1 MPNLFQNFLNQV
13 GQRYKEA
20 DKRLG
25 GWLPGGG
32 TASPVTRA
40 IFPPQVAPARSKE
53 LERITGVKGRIID
66 PQKTPSLVSSI
77 APVFSAWGTN
87 DYANP
92 LLGEI
97 GMSNYQGTGKSPHEV
112 YTEIHELGHLNPADK
127 KYYSYGGVAGRFLTG
142 VSERLGKPMPLQ
154 LAGGLAL
161 QYLDAPE
168 EDRAERFASRF
179 AQQLNYPAPEMTSEG
194 TSSYGDMLR
203 KQGSGISQ
211 EAINSV
217 INPFGIPEKV
227 IKKTTEFINQQQA
240 AALQKELSR
249 SLPSYRERF
258 ANEINPSKENLKESE
273 RLNNLAKQ
281 IEALG
286 VEPKY

>member
-1 MPNLFQNFLNQV
+1 MPNLFQTFLNRVSQ
-13 GQRYKEA
+13 GYKEA
-20 DKRLG
+20 DKHLG

-40 IFPPQVAPARSKE
+40 ILPPQVAPARSKE
-53 LERITGVKGRIID
+53 LEKITGVKGRIID
-66 PQKTPSLVSSI
+66 PQKTPSLISTI

-97 GMSNYQGTGKSPHEV
+97 GMSNYKGTGQSPQEV
-112 YTEIHELGHLNPADK
+112 RTEVHELGHLNPTDK

-142 VSERLGKPMPLQ
+142 VSEHLGKPMPLQ

-179 AQQLNYPAPEMTSEG
+179 AQQLNYPSPEITSEG
-194 TSSYGDMLR
+194 TSAYGNMLR
-203 KQGSGISQ
+203 KQGKEISQ

-217 INPFGIPEKV
+217 INPFGIPEKI
-227 IKKTTEFINQQQA
+227 IKKTTEVVNQQQA
-240 AALQKELSR
+240 SVLQEELSR
-249 SLPSYRERF
+249 SLPGYRQRF
-258 ANEINPSKENLKESE
+258 ANEINPSPENLKETE

-281 IEALG
+281 IESLG
-286 VEPKY
+286 VKPKY

>member
-1 MPNLFQNFLNQV
+1 MPNLFQTFLNQV
-13 GQRYKEA
+13 GKNYKEA

-53 LERITGVKGRIID
+53 LEKITGVKGRIID
-66 PQKTPSLVSSI
+66 PQETPSLVSTI

-97 GMSNYQGTGKSPHEV
+97 GMSNYQGTGRSPQEV
-112 YTEIHELGHLNPADK
+112 RTEIHELGHLNPADK

-142 VSERLGKPMPLQ
+142 VSERLGKPTPLQ

-179 AQQLNYPAPEMTSEG
+179 AQQLNYPAPEITSQG
-194 TSSYGDMLR
+194 TSAYGDRLR
-203 KQGSGISQ
+203 KQGSEISQ

-217 INPFGIPEKV
+217 INPFGIPGKV
-227 IKKTTEFINQQQA
+227 INKATELVNQQQA
-240 AALQKELSR
+240 SALQEELSR
-249 SLPSYRERF
+249 SLPVYRQRF
-258 ANEINPSKENLKESE
+258 ANEMTPSQENLKETQ
-273 RLNNLAKQ
+273 RLNNLVKQ
-281 IEALG
+281 MEALG
-286 VEPKY
+286 VKPKY

>member
-1 MPNLFQNFLNQV
+1 MGEFFQQFLN
-13 GQRYKEA
+13 RARTKYKEA
-20 DKRLG
+20 DKALG

-77 APVFSAWGTN
+77 APVFSAWGTA

-92 LLGEI
+92 VLGEI
-97 GMSNYQGTGKSPHEV
+97 GMYNYKGTGKSPQEV
-112 YTEIHELGHLNPADK
+112 RIEIHELGHLNPSDK
-127 KYYSYGGVAGRFLTG
+127 NYYSYGGVAGRFLTG
-142 VSERLGKPMPLQ
+142 ISERLGKPMPLQ

-179 AQQLNYPAPEMTSEG
+179 AQQLNYPAPDITPKG
-194 TSSYGDMLR
+194 TSAYGDRLR
-203 KQGSGISQ
+203 RQGSEISQ
-211 EAINSV
+211 EAISSV
-217 INPFGIPEKV
+217 INPFGIPGK
-227 IKKTTEFINQQQA
+227 IINKTTDLINQQRA
-240 AALQKELSR
+240 SALQEELSR
-249 SLPSYRERF
+249 SLPAYRQRF
-258 ANEINPSKENLKESE
+258 ANETEPSQENLKETQ
-273 RLNNLAKQ
+273 RLSNLARQ
-281 IEALG
+281 IESLG
-286 VEPKY
+286 LKPKY

>member
-1 MPNLFQNFLNQV
+1 MDLFQKFLNRV
-13 GQRYKEA
+13 GQSYKEA

-40 IFPPQVAPARSKE
+40 VFPPQVAPARSKE

-112 YTEIHELGHLNPADK
+112 RTEIHELGHLNPADK

-142 VSERLGKPMPLQ
+142 VSERLGKPMPLE

-161 QYLDAPE
+161 KYLDAPE
-168 EDRAERFASRF
+168 EDRAERFTARF
-179 AQQLNYPAPEMTSEG
+179 AQKLNYPSPEISPQG
-194 TSSYGDMLR
+194 TSAYGDMLR
-203 KQGSGISQ
+203 RQGSEISQ

-217 INPFGIPEKV
+217 INPFGIPEK
-227 IKKTTEFINQQQA
+227 IINKTTQFVNQQRA
-240 AALQKELSR
+240 SPLQQELSR
-249 SLPSYRERF
+249 SLPGYRQRA
-258 ANEINPSKENLKESE
+258 ANETVPSPETLKESQ
-273 RLNNLAKQ
+273 RLIDLAKQ

>member
-1 MPNLFQNFLNQV
+1 MDLFQRFLNQV
-13 GQRYKEA
+13 GQGYKEA

-40 IFPPQVAPARSKE
+40 VFPPQVAPARSKE
-53 LERITGVKGRIID
+53 LEKITGVKGKIID
-66 PQKTPSLVSSI
+66 PQKTPSLVSTI
-77 APVFSAWGTN
+77 APVFSAWGRN

-97 GMSNYQGTGKSPHEV
+97 GISNYQGTGKNPKEK

-142 VSERLGKPMPLQ
+142 VSERLGKPMPLE
-154 LAGGLAL
+154 LTGGLAL

-168 EDRAERFASRF
+168 EDRAERFAYRF
-179 AQQLNYPAPEMTSEG
+179 AQQLNYPAPEITSEG

-203 KQGSGISQ
+203 KQGSEISQ
-211 EAINSV
+211 KAIGSV
-217 INPFGIPEKV
+217 INPFGIPEK
-227 IKKTTEFINQQQA
+227 IINKTTQFVNQQRA
-240 AALQKELSR
+240 APLQQELSR
-249 SLPSYRERF
+249 SLPVYRNQF
-258 ANEINPSKENLKESE
+258 ANETTPSEKNLKETK
-273 RLNNLAKQ
+273 RLNNLVRQ

-286 VEPKY
+286 IQPKY

>member
-1 MPNLFQNFLNQV
+1 MGELFQKFLNKVQS
-13 GQRYKEA
+13 GYKEA

-32 TASPVTRA
+32 TASPITRA
-40 IFPPQVAPARSKE
+40 VFPPQVAPARSKE
-53 LERITGVKGRIID
+53 LEKITGVKGRIID

-77 APVFSAWGTN
+77 APVFSAWGTAN
-87 DYANP
+87 YANP

-97 GMSNYQGTGKSPHEV
+97 GMYNYKGTGKSPQEV
-112 YTEIHELGHLNPADK
+112 RTEIHELGHLNPADK

-142 VSERLGKPMPLQ
+142 VSERLGKPMPLE

-168 EDRAERFASRF
+168 EDRAERFTARF
-179 AQQLNYPAPEMTSEG
+179 AQQLNYPAPEITPEG
-194 TSSYGDMLR
+194 TSAYGNRLR
-203 KQGSGISQ
+203 EQGQ
-211 EAINSV
+211 ETIGSV
-217 INPFGIPEKV
+217 INPFGIPGK
-227 IKKTTEFINQQQA
+227 IINKTTQLVNQQRA
-240 AALQKELSR
+240 NPLQEELSR
-249 SLPSYRERF
+249 SLPAYRQRF
-258 ANEINPSKENLKESE
+258 ANETTPSQENLKETK
-273 RLNNLAKQ
+273 RLNDLVKQ

>member
-1 MPNLFQNFLNQV
+1 MGELFQTFLNRISQ
-13 GQRYKEA
+13 GYKEA

-40 IFPPQVAPARSKE
+40 VLPPQVAPARSKE
-53 LERITGVKGRIID
+53 LEKITGVKARIID
-66 PQKTPSLVSSI
+66 PQKTPSLVSTI
-77 APVFSAWGTN
+77 APVFSAWGTA

-97 GMSNYQGTGKSPHEV
+97 GMSNYQGTGKSPHEIR
-112 YTEIHELGHLNPADK
+112 TEIHELGHLNPADK

-142 VSERLGKPMPLQ
+142 VGERLGKPMPLQ

-179 AQQLNYPAPEMTSEG
+179 AQQLNYPASEISPQG
-194 TSSYGDMLR
+194 TSAYGDMLR
-203 KQGSGISQ
+203 KQGSEISQ
-211 EAINSV
+211 NAIGEV
-217 INPFGIPEKV
+217 INPFGIPEK
-227 IKKTTEFINQQQA
+227 IINKTTQIVNQQRA
-240 AALQKELSR
+240 APLQQELSR
-249 SLPSYRERF
+249 LLPGYRQRA
-258 ANEINPSKENLKESE
+258 ANETVLSPETLEESR

>member
-1 MPNLFQNFLNQV
+1 MGDLFQTFLNRI
-13 GQRYKEA
+13 GQGYKEA

-40 IFPPQVAPARSKE
+40 VLPTQVAPTRSKE
-53 LERITGVKGRIID
+53 LEKITGVKGRIID
-66 PQKTPSLVSSI
+66 PQKTPSLVSTI

-97 GMSNYQGTGKSPHEV
+97 GMSNYQGTGKSPYEV
-112 YTEIHELGHLNPADK
+112 RTEIHELGHLNPVDK

-142 VSERLGKPMPLQ
+142 VSERLGKPAPLE

-168 EDRAERFASRF
+168 EDRAERFAARF
-179 AQQLNYPAPEMTSEG
+179 AQQLNYPAREISPQG
-194 TSSYGDMLR
+194 TSAYGDMLR
-203 KQGSGISQ
+203 KQGSEISQ
-211 EAINSV
+211 KAIGSV
-217 INPFGIPEKV
+217 INPFGIPEK
-227 IKKTTEFINQQQA
+227 IINKTTQFVNQQLA
-240 AALQKELSR
+240 APLQQELSR
-249 SLPSYRERF
+249 ALPGYRQRA
-258 ANEINPSKENLKESE
+258 ANETVLSPETLEESR

-286 VEPKY
+286 IEPKY

>member
-1 MPNLFQNFLNQV
+1 MPNLFQTFLNQV
-13 GQRYKEA
+13 GQSYKEA

-40 IFPPQVAPARSKE
+40 VFPPQVAPARSKE
-53 LERITGVKGRIID
+53 LERITGVKARIID
-66 PQKTPSLVSSI
+66 PQKTLSLVSTI

-92 LLGEI
+92 LLNEI
-97 GMSNYQGTGKSPHEV
+97 GMFNYQGTGKSPYEV
-112 YTEIHELGHLNPADK
+112 RTEIHELGHLNPSDK

-142 VSERLGKPMPLQ
+142 VSERLGKPMPLE

-168 EDRAERFASRF
+168 EDRAERFTARF
-179 AQQLNYPAPEMTSEG
+179 AQQLNYPAREISPQG
-194 TSSYGDMLR
+194 TSAYGDMLR
-203 KQGSGISQ
+203 EQGREISQ
-211 EAINSV
+211 KAIGSA
-217 INPFGIPEKV
+217 INPFGIPEK
-227 IKKTTEFINQQQA
+227 IINKTTQFVNQQRA
-240 AALQKELSR
+240 SPLQQELSR
-249 SLPSYRERF
+249 SLPGYRQRA
-258 ANEINPSKENLKESE
+258 ANETVLSPETLKESQ

>member
-1 MPNLFQNFLNQV
+1 MPNLFQAFLNRV
-13 GQRYKEA
+13 GQGYRAA

-40 IFPPQVAPARSKE
+40 VFPPQVAPARSKE
-53 LERITGVKGRIID
+53 LEKITGVKGRIID
-66 PQKTPSLVSSI
+66 PQKTPSLVSTI

-87 DYANP
+87 NYANP

-97 GMSNYQGTGKSPHEV
+97 GMSNYQGTGKSPDEV
-112 YTEIHELGHLNPADK
+112 RTEIHELGHLNPADK

-142 VSERLGKPMPLQ
+142 VSERLGKPMPLE

-168 EDRAERFASRF
+168 EDRAERFTARF
-179 AQQLNYPAPEMTSEG
+179 AQQLNYPAREISPQG
-194 TSSYGDMLR
+194 TSAYGDMLR
-203 KQGSGISQ
+203 KQGSEITQ
-211 EAINSV
+211 EAINNV
-217 INPFGIPEKV
+217 INPFGIPEK
-227 IKKTTEFINQQQA
+227 IINKTTQFVNQQRA
-240 AALQKELSR
+240 APLQQELSR
-249 SLPSYRERF
+249 SLPGYRQRS
-258 ANEINPSKENLKESE
+258 ANETVTSPETLKESQ
-273 RLNNLAKQ
+273 RLINLAKQ

-286 VEPKY
+286 IEPQY

>member
-1 MPNLFQNFLNQV
+1 MPNLFQTFLNQV
-13 GQRYKEA
+13 GQGYKKA

-32 TASPVTRA
+32 TASPVTRTV
-40 IFPPQVAPARSKE
+40 FPPQVAPARSKE
-53 LERITGVKGRIID
+53 LEKITGIRGKIID
-66 PQKTPSLVSSI
+66 PQRTPSLISTI
-77 APVFSAWGTN
+77 APVFSAWGAN

-92 LLGEI
+92 VLGEI
-97 GMSNYQGTGKSPHEV
+97 GISNYQGTGKNPKEK

-142 VSERLGKPMPLQ
+142 VSERLGKPMPLE

-179 AQQLNYPAPEMTSEG
+179 AKQLNYPSPEITPQG
-194 TSSYGDMLR
+194 TSPYGDMLR
-203 KQGSGISQ
+203 KQGSEISQ
-211 EAINSV
+211 EAIGSV
-217 INPFGIPEKV
+217 INPFGIPEK
-227 IKKTTEFINQQQA
+227 IINKTTQLVNQRRASILQQ
-240 AALQKELSR
+240 ELSN
-249 SLPSYRERF
+249 SLPGYQQRF
-258 ANEINPSKENLKESE
+258 ANEAEPSPENLKETK

>member
-1 MPNLFQNFLNQV
+1 MGDLFQTFLNRI
-13 GQRYKEA
+13 GQGYKEA

-40 IFPPQVAPARSKE
+40 VLPPQVAPTRSKE
-53 LERITGVKGRIID
+53 LEKITGVKGRIID
-66 PQKTPSLVSSI
+66 PQKTPSLVSTI

-97 GMSNYQGTGKSPHEV
+97 GMSNYQGTGKSPYEV
-112 YTEIHELGHLNPADK
+112 RTEIHELGHLNPVDK

-142 VSERLGKPMPLQ
+142 VSERLGKPAPLE

-168 EDRAERFASRF
+168 EDRAERFAARF
-179 AQQLNYPAPEMTSEG
+179 ATQGNYPAPQISSEG
-194 TSSYGDMLR
+194 TSAYGDRLR
-203 KQGSGISQ
+203 REGSELSENAVNRIL
-211 EAINSV
+211 
-217 INPFGIPEKV
+217 NPWGIPEKV
-227 IKKTTEFINQQQA
+227 TGFVNQQRA
-240 AALQKELSR
+240 SVLQNELSR
-249 SLPSYRERF
+249 SLPIYRERF
-258 ANEINPSKENLKESE
+258 GRETELSLENLKETE

-286 VEPKY
+286 IQPKY

>member
-1 MPNLFQNFLNQV
+1 MGDLFQTFLNRI
-13 GQRYKEA
+13 GQGYKEA

-40 IFPPQVAPARSKE
+40 VLPPQVAPTRSKE
-53 LERITGVKGRIID
+53 LEKITGVKGRIID
-66 PQKTPSLVSSI
+66 PQKTPSLVSTI

-97 GMSNYQGTGKSPHEV
+97 GMSNYQGTGKSPYEV
-112 YTEIHELGHLNPADK
+112 RTEIHELGHLNPVDK

-142 VSERLGKPMPLQ
+142 VSERLGKPAPLE

-168 EDRAERFASRF
+168 EDRAERFAARF
-179 AQQLNYPAPEMTSEG
+179 AQQLNYPAREISPQG
-194 TSSYGDMLR
+194 TSAYGDMLR
-203 KQGSGISQ
+203 KQGSEISQ
-211 EAINSV
+211 KAIGSV
-217 INPFGIPEKV
+217 INPFGIPEK
-227 IKKTTEFINQQQA
+227 IINKTTQFVNQQLA
-240 AALQKELSR
+240 APLQQELSR
-249 SLPSYRERF
+249 ALPGYRQRA
-258 ANEINPSKENLKESE
+258 ANETR

-286 VEPKY
+286 IEPKY

>member
-1 MPNLFQNFLNQV
+1 MPGLFQTFLNRV
-13 GQRYKEA
+13 GQSYREA

-40 IFPPQVAPARSKE
+40 VFPPQVAPARSKE
-53 LERITGVKGRIID
+53 LEKITGVKGRIID
-66 PQKTPSLVSSI
+66 PQKTPSLVSTI

-97 GMSNYQGTGKSPHEV
+97 GMSNYQGTGKSPYEV
-112 YTEIHELGHLNPADK
+112 RTEIHELGHLNPADK

-142 VSERLGKPMPLQ
+142 VSERLGKPTPLE

-168 EDRAERFASRF
+168 EDRAERFAARF
-179 AQQLNYPAPEMTSEG
+179 AQQLNYPAREISPQG
-194 TSSYGDMLR
+194 TSAYGDMLR
-203 KQGSGISQ
+203 SQGSEISQ
-211 EAINSV
+211 KAIGSV
-217 INPFGIPEKV
+217 INPFGIPEK
-227 IKKTTEFINQQQA
+227 IINKTTQFINQQRA
-240 AALQKELSR
+240 APLQQELSR
-249 SLPSYRERF
+249 ALPRYRQRA
-258 ANEINPSKENLKESE
+258 ANETVLSPETLEESR

-281 IEALG
+281 IETLG
-286 VEPKY
+286 IEPKY

>member
-1 MPNLFQNFLNQV
+1 MNPFQQLLNTV
-13 GQRYKEA
+13 NRGYREA

-40 IFPPQVAPARSKE
+40 VFPPQVAPARSKE
-53 LERITGVKGRIID
+53 LEKITGVKARIID
-66 PQKTPSLVSSI
+66 PQKTPSLVSTI

-97 GMSNYQGTGKSPHEV
+97 GMSNYQGTGKSPYEV
-112 YTEIHELGHLNPADK
+112 RTEIHELGHLNPSDK
-127 KYYSYGGVAGRFLTG
+127 NYYSYGGVAGRFLTG
-142 VSERLGKPMPLQ
+142 VSERLGKPIPLE

-168 EDRAERFASRF
+168 EDRAERFAARF
-179 AQQLNYPAPEMTSEG
+179 AQQFNYPAREISPQG
-194 TSSYGDMLR
+194 TSAYGDMLR
-203 KQGSGISQ
+203 KQGSEITQ
-211 EAINSV
+211 NAIGSV
-217 INPFGIPEKV
+217 INPFGIPEK
-227 IKKTTEFINQQQA
+227 IINKTTQFINQQRA
-240 AALQKELSR
+240 FPLQQELSR
-249 SLPSYRERF
+249 SLPGYRQRA
-258 ANEINPSKENLKESE
+258 ANETLLSPETLKESR
-273 RLNNLAKQ
+273 RLINLAKQ

>member
-1 MPNLFQNFLNQV
+1 MPTLFQTFLNQV
-13 GQRYKEA
+13 GQKYKEV

-40 IFPPQVAPARSKE
+40 VFPPQVSPARSKE
-53 LERITGVKGRIID
+53 LEKITGVKGKIIN
-66 PQKTPSLVSSI
+66 PQKTPSLVSAI

-92 LLGEI
+92 VLGEI
-97 GMSNYQGTGKSPHEV
+97 GISNYQGTGKNSKER
-112 YTEIHELGHLNPADK
+112 YTEIHELGHLNPTDK

-142 VSERLGKPMPLQ
+142 VSERLGKPLPLE

-179 AQQLNYPAPEMTSEG
+179 AKQLNYPSPEITSQG
-194 TSSYGDMLR
+194 TSPYGDMLR
-203 KQGSGISQ
+203 RQGRQISQ
-211 EAINSV
+211 EAINTV
-217 INPFGIPEKV
+217 INPFGIPEK
-227 IKKTTEFINQQQA
+227 IINKTTQFVNEQRA
-240 AALQKELSR
+240 SALQQELSR
-249 SLPSYRERF
+249 SLSGYRQRF
-258 ANEINPSKENLKESE
+258 ANEIEISPENLKESE
-273 RLNNLAKQ
+273 RLNSLARQ

-286 VEPKY
+286 IEPKY

>member
-1 MPNLFQNFLNQV
+1 MPDLFQNFLNRV
-13 GQRYKEA
+13 GQSYREA

-40 IFPPQVAPARSKE
+40 VLPPQVAPARSKE
-53 LERITGVKGRIID
+53 LEKITGVKGRIID
-66 PQKTPSLVSSI
+66 PQKTPSLASTI

-97 GMSNYQGTGKSPHEV
+97 GMSNYQGTGKSPYEV
-112 YTEIHELGHLNPADK
+112 RTEVHELGHLNPADK

-142 VSERLGKPMPLQ
+142 VSERLGKPMPLE

-161 QYLDAPE
+161 KYLDAPE
-168 EDRAERFASRF
+168 EDRAERFAARF
-179 AQQLNYPAPEMTSEG
+179 AQQLNYPAPEITSQG
-194 TSSYGDMLR
+194 TSLYGDMLR
-203 KQGSGISQ
+203 KQGNQIS
-211 EAINSV
+211 EKAIGSV
-217 INPFGIPEKV
+217 INPFGIPEK
-227 IKKTTEFINQQQA
+227 IINKTTQLINQQRA
-240 AALQKELSR
+240 ASLQQELSR
-249 SLPSYRERF
+249 ALPRYRQRF
-258 ANEINPSKENLKESE
+258 ANEAEPSTENLKQSE
-273 RLNNLAKQ
+273 RLNNLARQ

>member
-1 MPNLFQNFLNQV
+1 MGDLFQKFLNKV
-13 GQRYKEA
+13 GQSYKET

-32 TASPVTRA
+32 AASPVTRA
-40 IFPPQVAPARSKE
+40 VLPPQVAPARSKE
-53 LERITGVKGRIID
+53 LESITGVKGRIID
-66 PQKTPSLVSSI
+66 PRKTASLVSTI
-77 APVFSAWGTN
+77 APVFSAWGKN

-97 GMSNYQGTGKSPHEV
+97 GISNYQGTGKKPYER

-142 VSERLGKPMPLQ
+142 ISERLGKPIPLQ

-179 AQQLNYPAPEMTSEG
+179 AQQLNYPAPEITSEG

-203 KQGSGISQ
+203 KQGSEISQ
-211 EAINSV
+211 KAVNSV
-217 INPFGIPEKV
+217 INPFGIPGKI
-227 IKKTTEFINQQQA
+227 IKKTTEFVNQQQA
-240 AALQKELSR
+240 SGLQKELSR
-249 SLPSYRERF
+249 SLPGYRQRF
-258 ANEINPSKENLKESE
+258 GNEINPSPENIKETQ
-273 RLNNLAKQ
+273 RLNELAKQ

-286 VEPKY
+286 IEPKY